1 MDPARKF
8 ELGNFEPRTQR
19 LPRSTGRLMDLVTQ
33 SKALALAC
41 DPQIGADLHQLV
53 VWLRDDE
60 PSQVTFE
67 SSSTKLTPA
76 SLGTLPP

>member
-1 MDPARKF
+1 
-8 ELGNFEPRTQR
+8 
-19 LPRSTGRLMDLVTQ
+19 MDLVTQ